1 MSEIASKGQL
11 RMSFL
16 RWAMVTVPLVLLLGL
31 IAGRLVPSGSDS
43 AWYMALAK
51 PPGTPRN
58 YAFPIA
64 WTTIYICSGLALAM
78 ILNARGARGR
88 GAAIALFVA
97 QMVANM
103 AWTTVFFG
111 FQQIFGGLVLL
122 IVILLLVLAT
132 TFSFARIRR
141 AAAWLM
147 VPYLVWVSYAGI
159 IQFRLWQLNP
169 GADALAPSASA
180 TQIEL

>member
-31 IAGRLVPSGSDS
+31 IAGRLVPAGSES
-43 AWYMALAK
+43 TWYAALAK
-51 PPGTPRN
+51 PAGTPPD

-64 WTTIYICSGLALAM
+64 WTTIYVCSGLALAM
-78 ILNARGARGR
+78 ILHARGARGR
-88 GAAIALFVA
+88 GAAIALFVV
-97 QMVANM
+97 QMIANM

-111 FQQIFGGLVLL
+111 FHQIFGALVLL
-122 IVILLLVLAT
+122 IVILLLVIATALA
-132 TFSFARIRR
+132 FGRIRS
-141 AAAWLM
+141 AAAWLLL
-147 VPYLVWVSYAGI
+147 PYMVWVSYAAV
-159 IQFRLWQLNP
+159 IQFQIWQLNP
-169 GADALAPSASA
+169 DGGALVPAAPA

>member
-1 MSEIASKGQL
+1 MSELASKGQL

-51 PPGTPRN
+51 PAGTPPN

-64 WTTIYICSGLALAM
+64 WTTIYVCSGLALAM

-88 GAAIALFVA
+88 GLAIALFAV
-97 QMVANM
+97 QMIANM

-111 FQQIFGGLVLL
+111 FQMIFGGLVLL
-122 IVILLLVLAT
+122 IVIWLLVLT
-132 TFSFARIRR
+132 TAFAFGRIRSM
-141 AAAWLM
+141 AAWLL

-159 IQFRLWQLNP
+159 IQHQLWQLNP
-169 GADALAPSASA
+169 DGDTLVPGAPS